1 MIMTRWQAKPRSIL
15 LLFRGEKKYNFQ
27 NFMVMVC
34 CGGMKIITSFE
45 LSLTHYP
52 NEDFTFLAPE
62 QCVE

>member
-1 MIMTRWQAKPRSIL
+1 
-15 LLFRGEKKYNFQ
+15 
-27 NFMVMVC
+27 MVC